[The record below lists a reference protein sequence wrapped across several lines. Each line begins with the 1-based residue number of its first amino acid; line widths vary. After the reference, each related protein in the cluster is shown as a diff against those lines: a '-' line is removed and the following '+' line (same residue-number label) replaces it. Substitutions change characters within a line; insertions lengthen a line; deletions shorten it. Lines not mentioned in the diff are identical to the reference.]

1 MYLEYLK
8 LKTSVYDYQDYIN
21 AQYCKNISDP
31 VLLPIIDAI
40 LESFD
45 NEDIVIQNLFL
56 TFIEKEINS
65 LISPI
70 IKEYREEDDR
80 GCVEFYRR
88 K

>member
-8 LKTSVYDYQDYIN
+8 LKTSIYNYQDYIN
-21 AQYCKNISDP
+21 AQYHKNTTEP
-31 VLLPIIDAI
+31 LLLLIVDAI

-56 TFIEKEINS
+56 TFIEKETNS

-70 IKEYREEDDR
+70 IEEYSEDNDK
-80 GCVEFYRR
+80 GCIEFYRR